1 MPAMSVGAKPAEV
14 DSGDDGETAAAAAAK
29 PRRCASAQPCRRRAS
44 CAPLLTA
51 DLEIILTARCRVQLT
66 MAVLAA
72 EGKLQIWG
80 VLQQMRCPQLAQ

>member
-14 DSGDDGETAAAAAAK
+14 DSGDDGETAAAAK
-29 PRRCASAQPCRRRAS
+29 LRRCASAQPCRRRAS
-44 CAPLLTA
+44 CALLLTA

-80 VLQQMRCPQLAQ
+80 VLQVNALSAIGS